1 MRQKE
6 IRQAFNAADTV
17 GAGLLDSEATCTAL
31 ELLQLPILDK
41 ALIEDMVTSEGVEGY
56 VDMDG
61 FKSIVQELVNSSSS
75 SSSQQKIQD
84 AYRLLADDS
93 GVITLESLR
102 DASQQE
108 DWSLREL
115 KEMMNEADT
124 NHDGIIDMQEFK
136 RVWHRAGMS

>member
-6 IRQAFNAADTV
+6 IKQAFNAADTV
-17 GAGLLDSEATCTAL
+17 GAGLLDSEGTCTAL
-31 ELLQLPILDK
+31 ELLQLPVLDK
-41 ALIEDMVTSEGVEGY
+41 TLIEDLIQSEGEEGY

-61 FKSIVQELVNSSSS
+61 FKSIVEELVESSSS
-75 SSSQQKIQD
+75 SSSHQRIQD

-102 DASQQE
+102 HASQQE

-124 NHDGIIDMQEFK
+124 NHDGIIDMQEFT
-136 RVWHRAGMS
+136 RVWNRAGMS

>member
-1 MRQKE
+1 M
-6 IRQAFNAADTV
+6 
-17 GAGLLDSEATCTAL
+17 GAGLLDSEGTCTAL
-31 ELLQLPILDK
+31 ELLQLPVLDK
-41 ALIEDMVTSEGVEGY
+41 TLIEDLIQSEGEEGY

-61 FKSIVQELVNSSSS
+61 FKSIVEELVESSSS
-75 SSSQQKIQD
+75 SSSHQRIQD

-102 DASQQE
+102 HASQQE

-124 NHDGIIDMQEFK
+124 NHDGIIDMQEFT
-136 RVWHRAGMS
+136 RVWNRAGMS

>member
-1 MRQKE
+1 M
-6 IRQAFNAADTV
+6 
-17 GAGLLDSEATCTAL
+17 
-31 ELLQLPILDK
+31 
-41 ALIEDMVTSEGVEGY
+41 
-56 VDMDG
+56 
-61 FKSIVQELVNSSSS
+61 
-75 SSSQQKIQD
+75 
-84 AYRLLADDS
+84 LADDS

>member
-31 ELLQLPILDK
+31 ELLELPVLDK
-41 ALIEDMVTSEGVEGY
+41 ALIEDLVISEGEEGY
-56 VDMDG
+56 VDLDG
-61 FKSIVQELVNSSSS
+61 FKVIVQELVESSSPS
-75 SSSQQKIQD
+75 SSHQKLQD

-102 DASQQE
+102 HASQQE
-108 DWSLREL
+108 DWSLQQLE
-115 KEMMNEADT
+115 EMMNEADI

-136 RVWHRAGMS
+136 RVWNRSGM